1 MMFYLSIFWR
11 TLFVILCLLAGSCEE
26 ENLSDTNESSII
38 TPLIDSNTNWLLAC
52 AEDADCDEGRCSC
65 GACII
70 PCQAEMGCRLN
81 PEAEQ
86 AILINC
92 RESEEILSDLTCGD
106 DMPVTSGQMCI
117 PACDADLDCP
127 PTFRCRDNNCI
138 PPPRMRDEA
147 CEEECGR
154 SGRESRRCYVECQR
168 AQRRR
173 QEEYIRM
180 SMSDGESM
188 RSMPS
193 APMDE

>member
-1 MMFYLSIFWR
+1 MGEGQDVSTGIA
-11 TLFVILCLLAGSCEE
+11 LCKG
-26 ENLSDTNESSII
+26 
-38 TPLIDSNTNWLLAC
+38 
-52 AEDADCDEGRCSC
+52 
-65 GACII
+65 
-70 PCQAEMGCRLN
+70 
-81 PEAEQ
+81 
-86 AILINC
+86 
-92 RESEEILSDLTCGD
+92 
-106 DMPVTSGQMCI
+106 
-117 PACDADLDCP
+117 
-127 PTFRCRDNNCI
+127 
-138 PPPRMRDEA
+138 DEA